1 MKFDML
7 TQDCFLLGKKGDLA
21 LVHAKNRNVW
31 IVVNKKAE
39 VLKEYSNLV
48 EALLDKSLEVD
59 K

>member
-21 LVHAKNRNVW
+21 LVQVRNKNIW
-31 IVVNKKAE
+31 VVINKQAE
-39 VLKEYSNLV
+39 VLKEYSNLI